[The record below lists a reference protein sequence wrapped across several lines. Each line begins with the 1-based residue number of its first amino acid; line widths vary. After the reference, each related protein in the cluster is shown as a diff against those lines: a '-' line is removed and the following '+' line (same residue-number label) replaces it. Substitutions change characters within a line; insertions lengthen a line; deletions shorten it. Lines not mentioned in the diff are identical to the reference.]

1 MVIGFSIR
9 GIHLRAVSPYQ
20 KQPAIEFNLLFYSV
34 AYIPLSAENRSESI
48 YDCLADRAWVLLVEE

>member
-9 GIHLRAVSPYQ
+9 GTHLRDVSPDQ
-20 KQPAIEFNLLFYSV
+20 NQQALELNLLFYSMV
-34 AYIPLSAENRSESI
+34 YIPLSAENRSESI